1 MRLMEIDRRS
11 FCKAGIASFG
21 VFATKAASGQA
32 MAAASLPDDLS
43 VFAAARKEANGTF
56 SAALFSLQGDLA
68 AVPLPGRGHDVAVH
82 PLTKE
87 VVVFARRPGRFAVC
101 FSHHKNKTPLTFF
114 AQPQRHFYGHGVF
127 SKDGRLLFTSE
138 NDYEKGV
145 GVIGVR
151 DATDRYNWIGE
162 FPSHGMGPHDLAL
175 LSDGTSLVVANG
187 GLETHPDMGRTIL
200 NLAEMTPSLV
210 YIDCRTGDLLEKCQ
224 PSPALRQLSIRHLTV
239 SVHDRVVFGCQ
250 YKGPKGDRPTL
261 MGMHDR
267 GGELRFL
274 QTPQE
279 VRRQLNNYIGSV
291 CADASGEVI
300 AASAPRGNLIG
311 FWRASDGGFLGS
323 QAVRD
328 GCGLARAQQK
338 KEFLITSGHGHV
350 YMGGKER
357 SFDQMAWDNHAV
369 RVF

>member
-11 FCKAGIASFG
+11 FCKAGIASVG
-21 VFATKAASGQA
+21 VFVSETVAGRA
-32 MAAASLPDDLS
+32 MAASNSDHPS
-43 VFAAARKEANGTF
+43 IFAAARKEANGAY
-56 SAALFSLQGDLA
+56 SAALFSLQGDVA
-68 AVPLPGRGHDVAVH
+68 SVPLPGRGHDVAVH

-101 FSHHKNKTPLTFF
+101 FSHKKNKAPFSFF

-127 SKDGRLLFTSE
+127 STDGRLLFTSE
-138 NDYEKGV
+138 NDYAKGL

-151 DATDRYNWIGE
+151 DATDNYKWIGE
-162 FPSHGMGPHDLAL
+162 FPSHGVGPHDLAL
-175 LSDGTSLVVANG
+175 LSDGHSLVVANG
-187 GLETHPDMGRTIL
+187 GIETHPDMGRTIL

-210 YIDCRTGDLLEKCQ
+210 YIDCRTGDLLEKHK
-224 PSPALRQLSIRHLTV
+224 PPAALRQLSIRHLTV
-239 SVHDRVVFGCQ
+239 TARDRVVFGCQ
-250 YKGPKGDRPTL
+250 YKGPKGDRPAL

-274 QTPQE
+274 QTPAD

-311 FWRASDGGFLGS
+311 FWRANDGMFLGS
-323 QAVRD
+323 QPVRD
-328 GCGLARAQQK
+328 GCGLAKARQK
-338 KEFLITSGHGHV
+338 KDFLITSGHGHV
-350 YMGGKER
+350 YMGGKETP
-357 SFDQMAWDNHAV
+357 FDDMAWDNHAV